1 VLTAQKTVMTIVPN
15 ETYHIYNQG
24 NNGEKLFYGDE
35 DYIIFLKLCRKYI
48 SPNCDILAY
57 CLMPNHF
64 HFLIHTNENSART
77 RQVGHLN
84 LCELSNGFR
93 LLQSTYAQYINNR
106 ENRTGSLFRQKIK
119 AKSLDSGDE
128 NYGWIAFNYIHLNP
142 LKARLV
148 EDLDYWK
155 FSSFLDYAGVRSGT
169 LCNKELAY
177 ELLTVDTKNF
187 IKDTYSEFSEEKIK
201 KIF

>member
-1 VLTAQKTVMTIVPN
+1 MIIIANDI
-15 ETYHIYNQG
+15 YHIYNQG
-24 NNGEKLFYGDE
+24 NNREKLFYGDE
-35 DYIIFLKLCRKYI
+35 DYIRFLKLCRKYI

-64 HFLIHTNENSART
+64 HFLIYANENSAGI

-93 LLQSTYAQYINNR
+93 VLQSTYAQYINSR

-119 AKSLDSGDE
+119 AKSLDNGDE

-142 LKARLV
+142 LKAGLV
-148 EDLDYWK
+148 EDLKYWE
-155 FSSFLDYAGVRSGT
+155 FSSFLDYVGLRNGT
-169 LCNKELAY
+169 IYNKQLAFELI
-177 ELLTVDTKNF
+177 EKDTKN
-187 IKDTYSEFSEEKIK
+187 IIRDTYSVFGYVMIT

>member
-1 VLTAQKTVMTIVPN
+1 MIIIANDI
-15 ETYHIYNQG
+15 YHIYNQG
-24 NNGEKLFYGDE
+24 NNREKLFYGDE
-35 DYIIFLKLCRKYI
+35 DYIRFLKLCRKYI

-64 HFLIHTNENSART
+64 HFLIYANENSAGI

-93 LLQSTYAQYINNR
+93 VLQSTYAQYINSR

-119 AKSLDSGDE
+119 AKSLDNGDE

-142 LKARLV
+142 LKAGLV
-148 EDLDYWK
+148 EDLKYWE
-155 FSSFLDYAGVRSGT
+155 FSSFLDYAGLRNGT
-169 LCNKELAY
+169 ICNKQLAFELIGI
-177 ELLTVDTKNF
+177 DTKNF
-187 IKDTYSEFSEEKIK
+187 IRDTYSEFGDEMIK